1 MKLAKL
7 SLAAVMVV
15 GFSTTSVGADT
26 LAEAFTKGKVSGT
39 LKAWYFDRDNGT
51 VDKGIFNT
59 GAVLGYTTDPLY
71 GFSLGATFQANY
83 APFAST
89 EEKNLF
95 AGDEFGSG
103 AVLSEAY
110 LKYAIGKTTA
120 IVGRQ
125 FISTPLIF
133 GSPARFT
140 KESFEGVTVVNTDLP
155 ATTLMA
161 GYITK
166 FQGRTSEAVDA
177 YDINK
182 GGTHASVDSEIPDFE
197 KIIVFTMGAGD
208 YNKVGGKKAG
218 KVFSFDGAYTA
229 SITNKS
235 IPNLTLIGQ
244 YVVIK
249 DVATVADVD
258 LYYTEASYVIPMS
271 NFKLE
276 IGAQYRGSKTDSAL
290 DAYNLEG
297 HYTAGKIAIKDLA
310 GFGLSFA
317 YGTTSNNDAV
327 IDAMG
332 NGGTGYTGMVT
343 SSISASLEKDTDSYV
358 ITGTYDFANAGIKG
372 LKVLA
377 LYGVNK
383 QHDIQTKNTLLPST
397 ISDITM
403 TSIGGGLT
411 YDIAAIKGLG
421 LDIKYE
427 TIEKD
432 TKKTHTKVD
441 SDELRVMLNYKF

>member
-7 SLAAVMVV
+7 SLAALMAV
-15 GFSTTSVGADT
+15 GFSTSVFGAET
-26 LAEAFTKGKVSGT
+26 LAEAFSKGKVSGT
-39 LKAWYFDRDNGT
+39 LKTWYFERDNGT
-51 VDKGIFNT
+51 VEKGILNT
-59 GAVLGYTTDPLY
+59 GGFLSYATDPLF
-71 GFSLGATFQANY
+71 GLSLGATFQGNY
-83 APFAST
+83 APSASD
-89 EEKNLF
+89 EAKNLF

-110 LKYAIGKTTA
+110 LKYTIGKTTA
-120 IVGRQ
+120 IIGRQ
-125 FISTPLIF
+125 YISTPLIF

-140 KESFEGVTVVNTDLP
+140 KESFEGATIVNTDIP

-166 FQGRTSEAVDA
+166 FQGRTSEAIDA
-177 YDINK
+177 YNINK
-182 GGTHASVDSEIPDFE
+182 GGTHASVDSEIPNFE
-197 KIIVFTMGAGD
+197 KIIVFTMGTGD

-244 YVVIK
+244 YVVLNDI
-249 DVATVADVD
+249 ATVADVD
-258 LYYTEASYVIPMS
+258 LYYTEASYTIPMN
-271 NFKLE
+271 NFKIEL
-276 IGAQYRGSKTDSAL
+276 GVQFRGSRTDSAL

-297 HYTAGKIAIKDLA
+297 HYTAGKIALKDWA
-310 GFGLSFA
+310 GFGASFA
-317 YGTTSNNDAV
+317 YGTTSKNDGV
-327 IDAMG
+327 IDSMG

-358 ITGTYDFANAGIKG
+358 ITATYDFANAGIAG
-372 LKVLA
+372 LKALA

-383 QHDIQTKNTLLPST
+383 QHNVQTKNTLLPST

-427 TIEKD
+427 AIEKD
-432 TKKTHTKVD
+432 TKKTNTKVD
-441 SDELRVMLNYKF
+441 SSELRVMLNYKF